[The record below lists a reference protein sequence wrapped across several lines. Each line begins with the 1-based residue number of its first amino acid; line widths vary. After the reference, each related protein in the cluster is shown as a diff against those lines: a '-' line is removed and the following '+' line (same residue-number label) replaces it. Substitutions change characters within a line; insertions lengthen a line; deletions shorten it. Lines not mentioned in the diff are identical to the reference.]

1 MLKLIPSIF
10 AINSIL
16 ALIMGAYVYNMNRQK
31 AQNAIWFVYNILF
44 CIWNFCIYKALTSE
58 GGVITRYWFMT
69 SLAALIFVVPVFLH
83 FLSIYSDRKV
93 FKKQILGKIYILFF
107 LFFMAS
113 FIIPDEFIS
122 SIATTSYFDFII
134 SPGLAFNVFCAIFIG
149 FLFCGFYYLLYS
161 AKLYL
166 GFKRNQRMWIFL
178 GMLIGMTAPISFFLA
193 MYRIDIIP
201 VGIFCV
207 IPYLVIVGY
216 TIIKFHVLEMD
227 ILINKTVV
235 LSYFTLLVLFIH
247 MFIVH
252 VLHRIVGIDYFVSS
266 LISGGVVFVNLL
278 FVAHF
283 SGLLKLNKVTNRI
296 VYEKKLNYYK
306 FLENFGELE
315 KKLTDIKD
323 ISSFILDSLVET
335 IGLKNATLYLYDEE
349 KEVFELTAHIGLRK
363 EELKGMERISK
374 ENSFVTFLKEGNIY
388 VAAENKD
395 FKADHDCQKVKEAFD
410 KINTRFAMPLYYG
423 LPLFHSRDMVGFLN
437 LGDKKDKTAY
447 NKEDIDILNAFG
459 RNLSTSI
466 DRVRLYSH
474 AITDDLT
481 KLYRIS
487 YLNKRIQEEIERAD
501 RYGREFSLLL
511 MDVDDFKKVNDTRGH
526 QIGDKVLK
534 RVAAIVLGSV
544 RKADIVARYG
554 GDEFS
559 VLMPETTKEN
569 AFIGAE
575 RTRKAVE
582 KAFVDDKIKI
592 TVSIGIAQ
600 YKKGMKKY
608 ELIKASDEALYKAK
622 REGKNKVS

>member
-1 MLKLIPSIF
+1 MLKLIPSVF
-10 AINSIL
+10 AINSVL
-16 ALIMGAYVYNMNRQK
+16 ALVMGAYVYNMNKQK

-44 CIWNFCIYKALTSE
+44 SIWNFCIYKALTSE

-69 SLAALIFVVPVFLH
+69 SIAALVFVVPVFLH

-122 SIATTSYFDFII
+122 SITTTSYFSFMIT
-134 SPGLAFNVFCAIFIG
+134 PGFAFSIFCSIFMG

-178 GMLIGMTAPISFFLA
+178 GMLVGMIAPISFFLA
-193 MYRIDIIP
+193 MYGINIFP
-201 VGIFCV
+201 VGIFCI
-207 IPYLVIVGY
+207 IPYLAIVGY

-266 LISGGVVFVNLL
+266 LISGGVVFINLL
-278 FVAHF
+278 FVAHY
-283 SGLLKLNKVTNRI
+283 SGLLKLNRVTNHI
-296 VYEKKLNYYK
+296 VYEKKLKYYK
-306 FLENFGELE
+306 FLENFSELE
-315 KKLTDIKD
+315 EKLTDIKD
-323 ISSFILDSLVET
+323 ISSFVLDSLVKT
-335 IGLKNATLYLYDEE
+335 IGLKSATLYLCDEE
-349 KEVFELTAHIGLRK
+349 NEVFELTAYVGLKK
-363 EELKGMERISK
+363 EELKGLERISK

-388 VAAENKD
+388 VASENKD
-395 FKADHDCQKVKEAFD
+395 FKADHDLFKIKEAFD
-410 KINTRFAMPLYYG
+410 KISSKFAMPLYYG
-423 LPLFHSRDMVGFLN
+423 LPVFHSRDMVGFLN

-447 NKEDIDILNAFG
+447 NKEDVDILNAFG
-459 RNLSTSI
+459 RNLSASI

-474 AITDDLT
+474 AVTDDLT
-481 KLYRIS
+481 KLYRIG

-501 RYGREFSLLL
+501 RYGREFSLLF
-511 MDVDDFKKVNDTRGH
+511 MDLDDFKKVNDVYGH
-526 QIGDKVLK
+526 QAGDKVLK
-534 RVAAIVLGSV
+534 KVATILLESV

-554 GDEFS
+554 GEEFS

-575 RTRKAVE
+575 RTRKAIE
-582 KAFVDDKIKI
+582 KAFVDNKIKI

-622 REGKNKVS
+622 REGKNKVA